1 MKIYLLK
8 IFLIIIVGIPII
20 ASGSSFVSSL
30 VQGKTPTEAV
40 SILGEQLDSLLSK
53 VSDVESKQNSIDERI
68 ALLESENKVL
78 QEKTKEIQISQA
90 CSNLEKDIPS
100 KNGYDNWGDVS
111 TVTKF
116 YNRAQYLIES
126 GIALKEETE
135 NQSMIAKSIS
145 ELKPKYEN
153 YIRSCGG
160 ESFKITPP
168 SVNTALCNNFESQ
181 IKDLEPKIK
190 VLQEEQRNLKNNL
203 FQSKTDNSPE
213 LFEERRNLLKENE
226 DKVNK
231 LILEKEKLEEQMK
244 SNICGFKDYAI
255 RG

>member
-1 MKIYLLK
+1 MKLK
-8 IFLIIIVGIPII
+8 IIIITLIVIVGIPII

-40 SILGEQLDSLLSK
+40 SILGEQIDSLLSK

-68 ALLESENKVL
+68 ALLESGNKAL
-78 QEKTKEIQISQA
+78 QEKTKEIQISQI

-100 KNGYDNWGDVS
+100 RNGYDNWGDVS

-135 NQSMIAKSIS
+135 NQSMIAKSIW

-153 YIRSCGG
+153 YIISCGG
-160 ESFKITPP
+160 ESFKITLP

-181 IKDLEPKIK
+181 IKGLEPKIK
-190 VLQEEQRNLKNNL
+190 ALQEEQRNLKNLL
-203 FQSKTDNSPE
+203 FQSKTGNSPE
-213 LFEERRNLLKENE
+213 LFEERKKLLKE
-226 DKVNK
+226 K
-231 LILEKEKLEEQMK
+231 LPK
-244 SNICGFKDYAI
+244 
-255 RG
+255 